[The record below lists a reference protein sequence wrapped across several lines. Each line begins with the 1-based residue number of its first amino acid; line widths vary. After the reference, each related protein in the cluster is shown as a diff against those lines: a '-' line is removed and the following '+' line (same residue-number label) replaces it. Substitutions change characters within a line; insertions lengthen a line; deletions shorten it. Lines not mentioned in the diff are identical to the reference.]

1 MSEQW
6 VDFDSVKAAVT
17 VEQILTHYGITNLR
31 RERGDE
37 LRGSCPIHQG
47 DGKRSFHISKGKKA
61 FCCFACGAKGN
72 LIDFVAAMEK
82 CSFREAA
89 LKLQDWLGIQAGPG
103 QCATPTRRLAR
114 PEAGEQATGP
124 ELAREKRVGDQNPS
138 TEAGVNSGEKEPN
151 KPLGFKLQGIL
162 HDYLY
167 LDKRGISKQTAE
179 YFGVGF
185 FGGKGSMS
193 GRVVIPIHN
202 EKGVLVAY
210 AGRSIDNSEPRYKL
224 PPGFHKS
231 LELYNLHRAIEA
243 EGQYRGLV
251 VVEGFFDCMKVHQA
265 GYPFVVAL
273 MGCSMSLEQ
282 ERLLVSSV
290 DRVKLMLDGDEA
302 GWQGTDDILRRL
314 GRKMWVSA
322 VTLPEG
328 QQPDQM
334 TADEIEELL
343 KR

>member
-17 VEQILTHYGITNLR
+17 VEQILTHYGISNLR

-72 LIDFVAAMEK
+72 LIDFVMAMEK

-114 PEAGEQATGP
+114 PTAGEQTTTGP
-124 ELAREKRVGDQNPS
+124 ELAREKRAGDQNPS
-138 TEAGVNSGEKEPN
+138 TEENPHGGEKEPN

-167 LDKRGISKQTAE
+167 LDKRGISRQTAE
-179 YFGVGF
+179 HFGVGF

-202 EKGVLVAY
+202 EVGELVAY

-224 PPGFHKS
+224 PAGFHKS
-231 LELYNLHRAIEA
+231 LELYNLHRAIATGE
-243 EGQYRGLV
+243 RGLI
-251 VVEGFFDCMKVHQA
+251 VVEGFFDCIKVHQA

-273 MGCSMSLEQ
+273 MGCSMSEEQ
-282 ERLLVSSV
+282 ERLLLAAADMV
-290 DRVKLMLDGDEA
+290 LIMLDGDEA
-302 GWQGTDDILRRL
+302 GRQGTDEILRRL
-314 GRKMWVSA
+314 SRRMWVKS
-322 VTLPEG
+322 VNVPDG
-328 QQPDQM
+328 RQPDQM
-334 TADEIEELL
+334 SSEELQTLL
-343 KR
+343 KK